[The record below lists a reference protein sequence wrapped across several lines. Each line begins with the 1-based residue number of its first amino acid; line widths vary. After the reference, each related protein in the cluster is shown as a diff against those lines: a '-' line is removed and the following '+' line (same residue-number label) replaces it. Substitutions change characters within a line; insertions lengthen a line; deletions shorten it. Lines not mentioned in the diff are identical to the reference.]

1 MLRNVTGDYVIQALT
16 HNSTD
21 HHPAFGSAGFRV
33 NKEMKCTHRLSCQV
47 RLRRVTLVLL
57 ISRLKADG
65 SS

>member
-21 HHPAFGSAGFRV
+21 HHPAFGSPGFRV
-33 NKEMKCTHRLSCQV
+33 NKVMKCTHRLSCQV

-57 ISRLKADG
+57 I
-65 SS
+65 